1 MRRAKRAVFSR
12 AGRRCMDV
20 RRRTLRGELEYAL
33 LVPRPREFDEEMA
46 LEKALL
52 AFWRL
57 GYEACSIQDLC
68 EATGLQRQSL
78 YNTFGDKHALF
89 VKTLERYAVHA
100 AASLEAL
107 ASPEATL
114 LDIRRY
120 IEGVLAMHRRD
131 RTGACMHVKTSFGPS
146 AADAQIREVLGATAD
161 DIRAAFARVIRKAM
175 KAGALPKTAKPD
187 VLAAYL
193 YAVLHGTS
201 ALAGTG
207 QVRAESA
214 VLDHAFATLGV

>member
-1 MRRAKRAVFSR
+1 MA
-12 AGRRCMDV
+12 
-20 RRRTLRGELEYAL
+20 
-33 LVPRPREFDEEMA
+33 RPREFDEELA
-46 LEKALL
+46 LEKALV

-57 GYEACSIQDLC
+57 GYEGCSIQDLC

-89 VKTLERYAVHA
+89 VKTLERYASHA
-100 AASLEAL
+100 AASLVPL
-107 ASPEATL
+107 AAPEATA

-146 AADAQIREVLGATAD
+146 AADARIREVLGATAD
-161 DIRAAFARVIRKAM
+161 DIRAAFARVIRKEM

-187 VLAAYL
+187 VLGAYL
-193 YAVLHGTS
+193 YAVLHGSS

-207 QVRAESA
+207 KAHSESA
-214 VLDHAFATLGV
+214 VLDHAFATLGADF

>member
-1 MRRAKRAVFSR
+1 M
-12 AGRRCMDV
+12 
-20 RRRTLRGELEYAL
+20 
-33 LVPRPREFDEEMA
+33 PRPREFDEDLA
-46 LEKALL
+46 LEKALV

-57 GYEACSIQDLC
+57 GYEGCSIQDLC

-89 VKTLERYAVHA
+89 VKTLERYAAHA
-100 AASLEAL
+100 AASLESL
-107 ASPEATL
+107 AAPGATL
-114 LDIRRY
+114 LDVRRY

-146 AADAQIREVLGATAD
+146 ADDARIREVLAATAD
-161 DIRAAFARVIRKAM
+161 DIRAAFARVIRSAM
-175 KAGALPKTAKPD
+175 KTGALPMTGKPE

-207 QVRAESA
+207 KARSEGA
-214 VLDHAFATLGV
+214 VLDHAFATLGA